1 MAYVVG
7 GRDGYKTRLRSYMQ
21 LAAVIPLLMVNDF
34 ECGPR
39 LAPNEIRRRQLALS
53 LKRTF
58 LVSKDEPK
66 VAALL
71 KSIFALP
78 NDLDQNF
85 LKRTGHPANRMYKN
99 LDSEAP
105 EALAAI
111 EKRPSGGSTDQMDM
125 TTLSLSIRGASP
137 TPPVQSIYSLSA
149 FSTPMPLPS
158 SGMRMEGSV
167 AVCTGRRSW
176 SEEWAVLN
184 THTFSLTSS
193 LTSKHHR

>member
-1 MAYVVG
+1 VAYVVG

-21 LAAVIPLLMVNDF
+21 LAAVIPLLMVNDI

-39 LAPNEIRRRQLALS
+39 LTPNEIRRRQLALS

-58 LVSKDEPK
+58 VLSKDEPK

-85 LKRTGHPANRMYKN
+85 LKRMGQPSNRMFKHIEEGA
-99 LDSEAP
+99 EASMQ
-105 EALAAI
+105 A
-111 EKRPSGGSTDQMDM
+111 EKRPSEGATDDIDM

-137 TPPVQSIYSLSA
+137 TPPVQSIYSLST
-149 FSTPMPLPS
+149 FSAPLPAPP
-158 SGMRMEGSV
+158 SGVRMEGSV

-176 SEEWAVLN
+176 SEEWAVLS